1 MKPLVGLALALGV
14 LIAASAHAAD
24 KVRVGTAVP
33 TVFTFTPLEIGAE
46 KGIYQ
51 KNGIEIEIFS
61 MRGDAQLQQGLA
73 AGNVEFG
80 LGSGP
85 GLAFVAK
92 GSPVKGVAAFA
103 LQPANLT
110 IVVAAN
116 SPVKSVTDLKGRKL
130 GVTTAGSLTDWL
142 ARETSRQQGWGPDG
156 ITIVALGAPQ
166 SSIAAMKNGQIDGIV
181 IAAENAYTLEAR
193 GEARMLLNLGSIAKD
208 FHTHIIFARNDLI
221 ASNPDQVR
229 RFVKAFF
236 ETVAFMR
243 ANRDETV
250 AIGAKAMHIEPA
262 IVARAYDEQ
271 MDMLSPDGVF
281 RPAAMDTL
289 ARSWVDL
296 DILPAKP
303 DMTKLIDAS
312 FVPPR

>member
-1 MKPLVGLALALGV
+1 MRL
-14 LIAASAHAAD
+14 LIACLLSVLAAASGHAAD
-24 KVRVGTAVP
+24 KVRVATAVP
-33 TVFTFTPLEIGAE
+33 TVFTFTPLEIGTE

-92 GSPVKGVAAFA
+92 GAPVKGVAAFA

-116 SPVKSVTDLKGRKL
+116 SPVKEVKDLKGKKL

-142 ARETSRQQGWGPDG
+142 ARETSRQQGWGPEG
-156 ITIVALGAPQ
+156 ITIVPLGAPT

-181 IAAENAYTLEAR
+181 IAAENAYTLEAK
-193 GEARMLLNLGSIAKD
+193 GDARMLLNLGNIAKD

-221 ASNPDQVR
+221 ASNKDQVR

-236 ETVAFMR
+236 ETIAFMR
-243 ANRDETV
+243 ANRGETI
-250 AIGAKAMHIEPA
+250 AIGAKAMHMEPS

-271 MDMLSPDGVF
+271 MGMLSPDGVF
-281 RPAAMDTL
+281 RPAALETL
-289 ARSWVDL
+289 ARSWVEL
-296 DILPAKP
+296 GILTEKP
-303 DMTKLIDAS
+303 DTSTLYVTD

>member
-1 MKPLVGLALALGV
+1 MRLLIAGLLCVLA
-14 LIAASAHAAD
+14 AASAHAAD
-24 KVRVGTAVP
+24 KVRVATAVP
-33 TVFTFTPLEIGAE
+33 TVFTFTPLEIGTE

-51 KNGIEIEIFS
+51 KHGMEIEIFS

-85 GLAFVAK
+85 GLAFPAK
-92 GSPVKGVAAFA
+92 GAPVKGVAAFA

-116 SPVKSVTDLKGRKL
+116 SPVKAVSDLKGKKL

-142 ARETSRQQGWGPDG
+142 ARETSRQQGWGPEG
-156 ITIVALGAPQ
+156 ITIVPLGAPT

-181 IAAENAYTLEAR
+181 IAAENAYTLEAK
-193 GEARMLLNLGSIAKD
+193 GDARLLLNLGNIAKD

-221 ASNPDQVR
+221 ASNKDQVR

-236 ETVAFMR
+236 ETIAFMR
-243 ANRDETV
+243 ANRAETI
-250 AIGAKAMHIEPA
+250 AIGAKAMHMDPS

-271 MDMLSPDGVF
+271 MGMLSPDGVF
-281 RPAAMDTL
+281 RPAALETL

-296 DILPAKP
+296 GILPTKP
-303 DMTKLIDAS
+303 DTSALYVTE

>member
-1 MKPLVGLALALGV
+1 MRL
-14 LIAASAHAAD
+14 LIACLLSVLAAASGHAAD
-24 KVRVGTAVP
+24 KVRVATAVP
-33 TVFTFTPLEIGAE
+33 TVFTFTPLEIGTE

-92 GSPVKGVAAFA
+92 GAPVKGVAAFA

-116 SPVKSVTDLKGRKL
+116 SPVKEVKDLKGKKL

-142 ARETSRQQGWGPDG
+142 ARETSRQQGWGPEG
-156 ITIVALGAPQ
+156 ITIVPLGAPT

-181 IAAENAYTLEAR
+181 IAAENAYTLEAK
-193 GEARMLLNLGSIAKD
+193 GDARMLLNLGNIAKD

-221 ASNPDQVR
+221 ASNKDQVR

-236 ETVAFMR
+236 ETIAFMR
-243 ANRDETV
+243 ANRDETI
-250 AIGAKAMHIEPA
+250 AIGAKAMHIEPS

-271 MDMLSPDGVF
+271 MGMLSPDGVF
-281 RPAAMDTL
+281 RPAALETL
-289 ARSWVDL
+289 ARSWVEL
-296 DILPAKP
+296 GILTEKP
-303 DMTKLIDAS
+303 DTGTLYVTD